1 MEAAFAKEASQN
13 ETEFSVSSLD
23 HISIAVPNLAKASA
37 LYREKFRCIVS
48 DPLEI
53 PEQGIRIAYVYLG
66 NAKLELMEPF
76 GDRSSI
82 ARFIENNPAG
92 GLHHFCLTTLDVD
105 AAAKSVK
112 DEGMRVLGGGSPK
125 AGRHGRKLFFI
136 HPKDTFGSLIEIE
149 EAEPEKN

>member
-1 MEAAFAKEASQN
+1 MTREASQN
-13 ETEFSVSSLD
+13 ETHFSVSALD
-23 HISIAVPNLAKASA
+23 HISIAVPNLEKASA
-37 LYREKFRCIVS
+37 LYREKFGCHVS
-48 DPLEI
+48 APLEVS
-53 PEQGIRIAYVYLG
+53 EQGIRIAYVYLG

-82 ARFIENNPAG
+82 AKFIENNPAG

-125 AGRHGRKLFFI
+125 AGHHGRKLFFI

>member
-1 MEAAFAKEASQN
+1 MEAALAKEAPQD

-23 HISIAVPNLAKASA
+23 HISMAVPNLVKASA
-37 LYREKFRCIVS
+37 LYREKFRCHVS
-48 DPLEI
+48 DPLEV

-76 GDRSSI
+76 GDTSPI
-82 ARFIENNPAG
+82 AKFIKNNPAG
-92 GLHHFCLTTLDVD
+92 GLHHFCLTTPDVD
-105 AAAKSVK
+105 AAAKSAK
-112 DEGMRVLGGGSPK
+112 DEGMRILGEGSPK
-125 AGRHGRKLFFI
+125 AGHHGRKLFFI